1 MKDKFLKFTFALTLI
16 LILTSIGS
24 NILPQLKQRP
34 EKGKEQFISD
44 AEKLKLIKKMI
55 EEGKLSDKE
64 AMFYKQLE

>member
-16 LILTSIGS
+16 LILTSIGF

-34 EKGKEQFISD
+34 EKGKERVIFD
-44 AEKLKLIKKMI
+44 EEKLQLINKMI

>member
-24 NILPQLKQRP
+24 NILPQLKRGP
-34 EKGKEQFISD
+34 EKGKERIIFNE
-44 AEKLKLIKKMI
+44 EKLKLIKKMI
-55 EEGKLSDKE
+55 EEGRLSDKE